1 MPEPLCSSPETITT
15 LLIGYIPMQNENL
28 RKSFM
33 FNLSAAPHERCYLGG
48 YIVLHG
54 FLTPYIKM
62 RAAGVDKGMTCSYML
77 KVSQYVI
84 T

>member
-1 MPEPLCSSPETITT
+1 
-15 LLIGYIPMQNENL
+15 MQNEKL
-28 RKSFM
+28 RKIFT

-62 RAAGVDKGMTCSYML
+62 RAARVDKGITCSYML
-77 KVSQYVI
+77 KMSQYVI